1 MACNS
6 HHIADFVTHIVD
18 FVTSS
23 INAHDIVFFFMLL
36 VYRIKETFLLLFCYL
51 LFCPIYQFN
60 NFIKFIKY
68 INLIISNLFCGVLN
82 NSTCNISC
90 LNKKYVLVLLQ
101 FSYVVFL
108 ASCFQLGLVGPWRA
122 VRMLSILALGLL
134 SHPPRL
140 WLRMCDFVLW
150 LRMCA
155 GRLVLQVDIRDSYCG
170 FIFRLWLCLK
180 KGWGRMEREGEE
192 KSFPPGYSG
201 RAC

>member
-1 MACNS
+1 MMAWKS

-23 INAHDIVFFFMLL
+23 INAHDIVFLVFFFMLL

-51 LFCPIYQFN
+51 LFCPVYQFN

-82 NSTCNISC
+82 NSTCNILC

-101 FSYVVFL
+101 FSHVVFL

-134 SHPPRL
+134 SHSPRL

-150 LRMCA
+150 LRVCA
-155 GRLVLQVDIRDSYCG
+155 CSCSRWISVTLTVVLFSVCDSV
-170 FIFRLWLCLK
+170 
-180 KGWGRMEREGEE
+180 
-192 KSFPPGYSG
+192 
-201 RAC
+201 